1 MDLKEIR
8 QLIRFLESTDVTEF
22 ELSEETQKIRIAR
35 GPAVVAPPAVSHGSS
50 YPSYI
55 PPPPPPVSH
64 SILGGTATPAE
75 VPPPNAVAI
84 KSPMVGIFYRSS
96 KPESPAFVQVG
107 DVVSKGQ
114 ALCIVEAMKLMNEI
128 EADVA
133 GRVVRILKE
142 NASPVE
148 YGEDLFY
155 IEPV

>member
-8 QLIRFLESTDVTEF
+8 QLIRFLESTDVTEY
-22 ELSEETQKIRIAR
+22 EYSDETQKIRIAR
-35 GPAVVAPPAVSHGSS
+35 GARAAVGAPVNYGAPPQ
-50 YPSYI
+50 PSYV
-55 PPPPPPVSH
+55 PPPPPITH
-64 SILGGTATPAE
+64 SLLGGSPPAE

-84 KSPMVGIFYRSS
+84 KSPMVGIFYRAS
-96 KPESPAFVQVG
+96 KPEAPPFVQVG

-114 ALCIVEAMKLMNEI
+114 ALCVIEAMKLMNEI
-128 EADVA
+128 EADVS

-142 NASPVE
+142 NASPAE